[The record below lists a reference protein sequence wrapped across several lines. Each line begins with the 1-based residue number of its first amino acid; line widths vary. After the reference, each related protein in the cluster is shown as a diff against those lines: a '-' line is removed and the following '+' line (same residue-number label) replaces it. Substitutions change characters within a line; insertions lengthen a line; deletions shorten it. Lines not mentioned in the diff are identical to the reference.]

1 MELAD
6 IFTSSN
12 LILDTYIAKNFNEL
26 HVCNGEFTLMNVRY
40 DDHNNS
46 IAFCVIG
53 GLPERLWI
61 PVRGSVLVQDT
72 RYLEEPEDLGV
83 FLNTNFSMDV
93 NIELMQVVIK
103 YKDSIAIILSEHG
116 YIVNTALT
124 FNGVPS
130 KLWE

>member
-6 IFTSSN
+6 IFTRSN
-12 LILDTYIAKNFNEL
+12 LILDTYITKNFDGL
-26 HVCNGEFTLMNVRY
+26 HVCNGEFTLMNVHY
-40 DDHNNS
+40 DDRSNS
-46 IAFCVIG
+46 IAFCTIG
-53 GLPERLWI
+53 GLPARLWV
-61 PVRGSVLVQDT
+61 PVRGSVLVRDT
-72 RYLEEPEDLGV
+72 RYLEEPKDLGV

-93 NIELMQVVIK
+93 NVDLMQVVIK
-103 YKDSIAIILSEHG
+103 YKDSIAIVLSEHG